1 MSHNCSWKFATVK
14 NEHPGAAEQVLIGGD
29 GGLNGGTTT
38 NIKEVN
44 KNLFY
49 DSR

>member
-1 MSHNCSWKFATVK
+1 M
-14 NEHPGAAEQVLIGGD
+14 AEQVLIGGD
-29 GGLNGGTTT
+29 GSLNGGTTT

-49 DSR
+49 NSRKLNFPGIVGTLFFS